1 MISLRQYQ
9 VVTIGII
16 EVFAGD
22 IICFRNVLQK
32 TYQLAIQ
39 VYSLGVRPEWIHTY
53 SYAANEL
60 WGEKALTVT
69 VEEKNDYVFDKHEGV
84 AVLAR
89 RKDGKILTDRELA
102 DLRRQIVWK
111 RKPRKSAIKIS
122 LLEAVRE
129 KVQKLKYPTDLVLA
143 VMTDTH
149 YNVGGNWHPLFSN
162 LQTVSK
168 WGLDGIVHLGD
179 FTDGMV
185 AKETTKFYVQN
196 MLADLSSLGL
206 PFYAVLGNHD
216 ANYFHGNSEPM
227 SMAEQMD
234 LYQSLT
240 EPYKREPK
248 KPYYSFAIGHNLY
261 CIVLS
266 SFDVRE
272 EHRYGFDF
280 EQIAWLKQELTQIT
294 ANKKILVFSHIA
306 PLLRL
311 DAWAKKIRGS
321 DELMAVLETHQR
333 QYGNIMAFIHGH
345 THADYIYREAA
356 FPIVSIGCAKCEDM
370 LVHKPKGFFTP
381 RRQWGT
387 YTENLFDIM
396 VVSPTRNDVYFLRVG
411 AGESRSLSGKL
422 AKEERTAMKKVITYG
437 SFDLFHE
444 GHYRLLQRAKA
455 LGDYLIVGVTSE
467 HFDENRGKLNIV
479 DSLMERIHNVEKT
492 GFADEIIIEDHVGQ
506 KVEDIQKYHVDI
518 FTLGS
523 DWTGKFDYLQEY
535 CQVVYLERT
544 NGISSTMKRAENYEL
559 LRFGVIGCGRIAARF
574 VDESYSVSGVN
585 VEGVYNPHIDSA
597 QNFQREFDLA
607 FATADLA
614 ELWQKVNAVY
624 IASPHGT
631 HYEYAKKSLENGKH
645 VLCEKPL
652 CLKKQ
657 EAEELFALAKEKGL
671 LLMEAIK
678 TAYSP
683 GFTRLISMVKSGVI
697 GEVRDVEA
705 CFTRITPS
713 NLRELTDTNFGGS
726 FTELGSYTLLPIVKL
741 LGTKFNDIR
750 FESFFAENGLD
761 VYTKVYI
768 KYHNALATSKTG
780 LKIKSDGQLLISG
793 TNGYIRVTPPWW
805 KTTEFEIC
813 YEDYTQNEKVFTKY
827 QGVGLRYELS
837 DFVSTINGY
846 RNGGFKLTAEES
858 IAMADI
864 MERYLAWR
872 KKETQAEK

>member
-1 MISLRQYQ
+1 MHWGITYEVYKDSTLLIPLSLKKYC
-9 VVTIGII
+9 
-16 EVFAGD
+16 FA
-22 IICFRNVLQK
+22 LQHYELK
-32 TYQLAIQ
+32 PINKWL
-39 VYSLGVRPEWIHTY
+39 HTY
-53 SYAANEL
+53 SYAMHEI
-60 WGEKALTVT
+60 WGEKGDFEQILPGKKYTFT
-69 VEEKNDYVFDKHEGV
+69 HHEGV
-84 AVLAR
+84 ELLAA
-89 RKDGKILTDRELA
+89 RKDGCPLTIAEKDFLLDEIIWEITAKEERAFQKDIAKIYKA
-102 DLRRQIVWK
+102 VSQYRQKDSI
-111 RKPRKSAIKIS
+111 
-122 LLEAVRE
+122 
-129 KVQKLKYPTDLVLA
+129 VLA
-143 VMTDTH
+143 VLTDTH
-149 YNVGGNWHPLFSN
+149 YTIGGNWPSIIANLRAILPLP
-162 LQTVSK
+162 
-168 WGLDGIVHLGD
+168 LDGVIHLGD
-179 FTDGMV
+179 FTDGSIE
-185 AKETTKFYVQN
+185 KISTKHYVN
-196 MLADLSSLGL
+196 RMLADIEALKI

-216 ANYFHGNSEPM
+216 ANYFGGNNEVM
-227 SMAEQMD
+227 DFDEQVS
-234 LYQSLT
+234 LYHTLT
-240 EPYKREPK
+240 EPYKDNPGS
-248 KPYYSFAIGHNLY
+248 PYYSFELPGGVKCFALVG
-261 CIVLS
+261 
-266 SFDVRE
+266 FDAHE
-272 EHRYGFDF
+272 EHRYGFD
-280 EQIAWLKQELTQIT
+280 ELQISWLRKELTLVPS
-294 ANKKILVFSHIA
+294 NYKILIFSHIA

-321 DELMAVLETHQR
+321 EELMNVLTVHQQ

-345 THADYIYREAA
+345 THADYIYRECA

-370 LVHKPKGFFTP
+370 QAHKPPGFVTP
-381 RRQWGT
+381 RRVWGT
-387 YTENLFDIM
+387 YSQILFDVM
-396 VVSPTRNDVYFLRVG
+396 VISPGINEIFFIRVG

-422 AKEERTAMKKVITYG
+422 AKEESAVVKKVITYG

-544 NGISSTMKRAENYEL
+544 KGISSTMKRQANYKL
-559 LRFGVIGCGRIAARF
+559 LSFGVIGSGRIAERF
-574 VDESYSVSGVN
+574 VDEAIYVSGVN

-597 QNFQREFDLA
+597 NAFQRRHVLA
-607 FATADLA
+607 FATDNLA
-614 ELWQKVNAVY
+614 EFWPKINAVY

-631 HYEYAKKSLENGKH
+631 HYEYAKEALEQGLH

-652 CLKKQ
+652 CLKKS
-657 EAEELFALAKEKGL
+657 EAEELFAIAKDKGVV
-671 LLMEAIK
+671 LMEAVK

-683 GFTRLISMVKSGVI
+683 GFIRLISMAKSGVI

-713 NLRELTDTNFGGS
+713 NLRELTDLRYGGS

-741 LGTKFNDIR
+741 LGAKYKDIR
-750 FESFFAENGLD
+750 FESFFAENSLD
-761 VYTKVYI
+761 VYTKVYL
-768 KYHNALATSKTG
+768 KYNNALATAKTG

-813 YEDYTQNEKVFTKY
+813 YEDFTQNEKVFTKY

-846 RNGGFKLTAEES
+846 RDGGFKLTAEES
-858 IAMADI
+858 IAMAEI
-864 MERYLAWR
+864 MEKYLKWR
-872 KKETQAEK
+872 KEQHPRTK

>member
-1 MISLRQYQ
+1 MDKCELVSPIFVEVYPQDSIHISAEIRENRIYDLY
-9 VVTIGII
+9 
-16 EVFAGD
+16 
-22 IICFRNVLQK
+22 LQRF
-32 TYQLAIQ
+32 
-39 VYSLGVRPEWIHTY
+39 SLSVQSEWIHTY
-53 SYAANEL
+53 CYAADEV
-60 WGEKALTVT
+60 WGEVKEVT
-69 VEEKNDYVFDKHEGV
+69 PLQE
-84 AVLAR
+84 
-89 RKDGKILTDRELA
+89 DGDFTFTRH
-102 DLRRQIVWK
+102 
-111 RKPRKSAIKIS
+111 
-122 LLEAVRE
+122 EAVRIMALRRDGRKLNHEE
-129 KVQKLKYPTDLVLA
+129 KLALWQSCNWRKQGTATLMYRDKIIRIVETVKKIRKPNDIVLA

-149 YNVGGNWHPLFSN
+149 YTIGGNWKLLVACLREFS
-162 LQTVSK
+162 QSS
-168 WGLDGIVHLGD
+168 LDGIVHLGD

-185 AKETTKFYVQN
+185 PKQATFQYVQS
-196 MLADLSSLGL
+196 MLSDLEKLKR

-216 ANYFHGNSEPM
+216 ANYLQNNSERL
-227 SMAEQMD
+227 SLVEQVS
-234 LYQSLT
+234 LYQQLT
-240 EPYKREPK
+240 EPYKRETK
-248 KPYYSFAIGHNLY
+248 QPYYTFDLGDRVRCFALFSFN
-261 CIVLS
+261 V
-266 SFDVRE
+266 DE
-272 EHRYGFDF
+272 EHRYGFDLA
-280 EQIAWLKQELTQIT
+280 QIDWLRQELSLVP
-294 ANKKILVFSHIA
+294 ANNKILVFSHIA

-321 DELMAVLETHQR
+321 EELMTVLETHQR

-597 QNFQREFDLA
+597 QKFQREFDLA

-657 EAEELFALAKEKGL
+657 EAEELFALAREKGL

-713 NLRELTDTNFGGS
+713 NLRELTDTNCGGS

-872 KKETQAEK
+872 KKQAQAEK

>member
-1 MISLRQYQ
+1 MFSLKQYQ
-9 VVTIGII
+9 TMSIGIT
-16 EVFAGD
+16 EVFAGEAV
-22 IICFRNVLQK
+22 CFKNIVWK
-32 TYQLAIQ
+32 KYQLALQ
-39 VYSLGVRPEWIHTY
+39 FYSLTVNPEWIHTY
-53 SYAANEL
+53 TYAVNEL
-60 WGEKALTVT
+60 WGREGGFVTIDEKENFVF
-69 VEEKNDYVFDKHEGV
+69 EKHYGV
-84 AVLAR
+84 VVLVR
-89 RKDGKILTDRELA
+89 RKDGKFLTHAEIT
-102 DLRRQIVWK
+102 DLRRQIVWQ
-111 RKPRKSAIKIS
+111 RNTHQLVTNAPI
-122 LLEAVRE
+122 LEGVRE
-129 KVQKLKYPTDLVLA
+129 DVQRLRYPSDIVLA
-143 VMTDTH
+143 IMTDTH
-149 YNVGGNWHPLFSN
+149 YTVGGNWPSLLSC

-185 AKETTKFYVQN
+185 AKETTRFYVQN
-196 MLADLSSLGL
+196 MLADFSLLNL

-216 ANYFHGNSEPM
+216 ANYFRGNPEPM
-227 SMAEQMD
+227 SIADQVQ

-240 EPYKREPK
+240 EPYKRKPN
-248 KPYYSFAIGHNLY
+248 KPYYSFSIGGNLN

-266 SFDVRE
+266 AFDVRE
-272 EHRYGFDF
+272 KQRYGFDF
-280 EQIAWLKQELTQIT
+280 EQIAWLKQELTQMP
-294 ANKKILVFSHIA
+294 ANSKILVFSHIA

-311 DAWAKKIRGS
+311 EAWAKKIRGS
-321 DELMAVLETHQR
+321 EELMAVLETHQQ

-345 THADYIYREAA
+345 THADYIYRDAA

-396 VVSPTRNDVYFLRVG
+396 VVSPARNDIYFLRVG

-422 AKEERTAMKKVITYG
+422 EKEERAVMKKVITYG

-559 LRFGVIGCGRIAARF
+559 LRFGVIGCGRIAGRF

-597 QNFQREFDLA
+597 KKFQREFDLA

-657 EAEELFALAKEKGL
+657 EAEDLFALAKEKGL
-671 LLMEAIK
+671 LLMEAVK

-713 NLRELTDTNFGGS
+713 TLRELMDTSCGGS

-761 VYTKVYI
+761 VYTKVYV

-872 KKETQAEK
+872 KKQIQAKK

>member
-1 MISLRQYQ
+1 MDKCELVSPIFVEVYPQDSIHISAEIRENRIYDLY
-9 VVTIGII
+9 
-16 EVFAGD
+16 
-22 IICFRNVLQK
+22 LQRF
-32 TYQLAIQ
+32 
-39 VYSLGVRPEWIHTY
+39 SLSVQSEWIHTY
-53 SYAANEL
+53 CYAADEV
-60 WGEKALTVT
+60 WGEVKEVT
-69 VEEKNDYVFDKHEGV
+69 PLQE
-84 AVLAR
+84 
-89 RKDGKILTDRELA
+89 DGDFTFTRH
-102 DLRRQIVWK
+102 
-111 RKPRKSAIKIS
+111 
-122 LLEAVRE
+122 EAVRIMALRRDGRKLNHEE
-129 KVQKLKYPTDLVLA
+129 KLALWQSCNWRKQGTATLMYRDKIIRIVETVKKIRKPDDIVLA

-149 YNVGGNWHPLFSN
+149 YTIGGNWKLLVACLREFS
-162 LQTVSK
+162 QSS
-168 WGLDGIVHLGD
+168 LDGIVHLGD

-185 AKETTKFYVQN
+185 PKQATFQYVQS
-196 MLADLSSLGL
+196 MLSDLEKLKR

-216 ANYFHGNSEPM
+216 ANYFQNNSERL
-227 SMAEQMD
+227 SLVEQVS
-234 LYQSLT
+234 LYQQLT
-240 EPYKREPK
+240 EPYKRETK
-248 KPYYSFAIGHNLY
+248 QPYYTFDLGDRVRCFALFSFN
-261 CIVLS
+261 V
-266 SFDVRE
+266 DE
-272 EHRYGFDF
+272 EHRYGFDLA
-280 EQIAWLKQELTQIT
+280 QIDWLRQELSLVP
-294 ANKKILVFSHIA
+294 ANNKILVFSHIA

-387 YTENLFDIM
+387 YTEILFDIM
-396 VVSPTRNDVYFLRVG
+396 VVSPTRNDIYFLRVG

-559 LRFGVIGCGRIAARF
+559 LRFGVIGCGRIAARL

-597 QNFQREFDLA
+597 QKFQREFDLA

-631 HYEYAKKSLENGKH
+631 HYEYAKKSLKNGKH

-671 LLMEAIK
+671 LLMEAVK

-713 NLRELTDTNFGGS
+713 NLRELTDTNCGGS

-872 KKETQAEK
+872 KKQAQAEK